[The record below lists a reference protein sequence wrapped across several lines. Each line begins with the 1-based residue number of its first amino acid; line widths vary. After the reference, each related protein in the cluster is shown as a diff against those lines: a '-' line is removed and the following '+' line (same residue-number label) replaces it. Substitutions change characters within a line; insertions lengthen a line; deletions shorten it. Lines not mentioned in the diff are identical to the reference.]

1 MSPNRYAY
9 IHKDVAGVTS
19 FAAGTTKHGTPA
31 APDKPAPAKS
41 VAGVTKHGTPA
52 AAEGAAR
59 LICVAAVTTFG
70 TPAAPTGT
78 SATVQG
84 ATRPFFVAAVT
95 TFGTPAAPPSQQTK
109 AAGQKWRELS
119 SAAAGAEQRASA
131 PAAPYPLSTYL
142 TPAAPDKPAPAKSV
156 AGVTKHGTPAA
167 AEGAARPICVAD
179 VTTFGTPAA
188 SYPLSTYLTPAAPGK
203 TAPAKSVAGV
213 TQIRHTCNGRRC
225 CKADLRCSCH
235 IIWHTCSTLGTS
247 AAHQHRPHTCSALPP
262 QHLPHTCSPHRHSG
276 STSAPQQTR
285 HTSTP
290 GTHQHLPRHSCSK
303 QWT

>member
-59 LICVAAVTTFG
+59 LICVATVTTFG

-142 TPAAPDKPAPAKSV
+142 TPAAHTDTAAAPRHPSKLVTPAPPAPTSTSP
-156 AGVTKHGTPAA
+156 VTAA
-167 AEGAARPICVAD
+167 A
-179 VTTFGTPAA
+179 
-188 SYPLSTYLTPAAPGK
+188 S
-203 TAPAKSVAGV
+203 
-213 TQIRHTCNGRRC
+213 NG
-225 CKADLRCSCH
+225 
-235 IIWHTCSTLGTS
+235 
-247 AAHQHRPHTCSALPP
+247 
-262 QHLPHTCSPHRHSG
+262 
-276 STSAPQQTR
+276 
-285 HTSTP
+285 
-290 GTHQHLPRHSCSK
+290 HSCKSF
-303 QWT
+303 QYRGNIT